1 MPVPF
6 FGSFGYSY
14 VDTTSRL
21 SEVTYPNGQKT
32 DYSYF
37 NNAGGQRLQEINNY
51 ISGMF
56 SNTPLSKFDYT
67 YNAVGTIAS
76 WSQQTD
82 TNPTSTNALTYDNA
96 DQLTS
101 STNVLSGTNIASNNY
116 AYDPAGNRLAETTL
130 SGVNAGQ
137 FNNVNQLT
145 GYSST
150 TTNETIA
157 GYTSAAVSSVKVNAV
172 PASISNSTNFTATV
186 PLPNGTNIVSVVAQP
201 SSSNTPLTTQR
212 VQIVQTG
219 TAATALT
226 YDANGNCT
234 QDENGNEYTWD
245 ALNRLISITY
255 PGGASSWFAYDGLS
269 RRVQIVEKNSGGTV
283 TSTKNYL
290 WIGSEIAEERD
301 ASNTVTKRFFPQG
314 EQQAGT
320 NYYYT
325 RDHLGSVREM
335 LNSSGTIVARYSY
348 DPYGVTTLVQGS
360 NLATKQFGKIF
371 LHQTSGLYLT
381 RFRAFDPNDGRWLS
395 RDPYQEGGGLN
406 LYNYCGENPVIRA
419 DRTGLAPTMTVT
431 TTPGAPYSSPIDI
444 TIGNCKC
451 HDVRFRQTVADIY
464 TDSDP
469 FTGGAPAQDNDP
481 SDPNNPNQLP
491 SAYSGP
497 GGTTYH
503 HADAPG
509 FYSPGGGLWNLLD
522 PFSTAGHL
530 GHQRFETCAFC
541 FDSNPPKPLG
551 CVTWSQACSIFGT
564 CQITVTGFSSTPSA
578 AFNKAFP

>member
-1 MPVPF
+1 M
-6 FGSFGYSY
+6 SSSYGYYGNTAASG
-14 VDTTSRL
+14 TG
-21 SEVTYPNGQKT
+21 NG
-32 DYSYF
+32 D
-37 NNAGGQRLQEINNY
+37 QRLQTIT
-51 ISGMF
+51 
-56 SNTPLSKFDYT
+56 NTQGSTQLSQFGYT
-67 YNAVGTIAS
+67 YNPVGTIAT
-76 WSQQTD
+76 WTQQTNSTSAAT
-82 TNPTSTNALTYDNA
+82 TNTLSYDNA

-101 STNVLSGTNIASNNY
+101 AVQSGGGTASNAY
-116 AYDPAGNRLAETTL
+116 HYDPAGNRLTETTAT
-130 SGVNAGQ
+130 GTTAGQ
-137 FNNVNQLT
+137 FNNFNQLV
-145 GYSST
+145 GI
-150 TTNETIA
+150 TNNATSVTVA
-157 GYTSAAVSSVKVNAV
+157 GYTSSTVSAVTVDAV
-172 PASISNSTNFTATV
+172 PATLSNSTNFTANV
-186 PLPNGTNIVSVVAQP
+186 AMPGGTNVVSVVAQP
-201 SSSNTPLTTQR
+201 TSTSGTIATQRYQVVASGSAPTPL
-212 VQIVQTG
+212 
-219 TAATALT
+219 A
-226 YDANGNCT
+226 YDANGNILT
-234 QDENGNEYTWD
+234 DENGNTYAWD
-245 ALNRLISITY
+245 ALNRLTKITY
-255 PGGASSWFAYDGLS
+255 HAGGNSTFAYDGLS
-269 RRVQIVEKNSGGTV
+269 RRVQIVDTTSGGTA
-283 TSTKNYL
+283 TTKNYL

-301 ASNTVTKRFFPQG
+301 ASDTVTKRFFPQG
-314 EQQAGT
+314 EQQIVSGT
-320 NYYYT
+320 ATPYYYT
-325 RDHLGSVREM
+325 KDHLGSTRE
-335 LNSSGTIVARYSY
+335 LVNGSGTIVARYGY
-348 DPYGVTTLVQGS
+348 DPYGVTTLVSGS

-491 SAYSGP
+491 SEYSGP

-509 FYSPGGGLWNLLD
+509 FYSPGGGPWNLLD